1 MAIKSFFLSLLLT
14 IFFGYTFTV
23 GLTTKDSFLHKI
35 PDWGGFIMMIAG
47 GILYLLAF
55 WWGVKGF
62 PQHKFLSL
70 LSLGMSGF
78 GIACY
83 ALVISMEMNRGKP
96 SPGQF
101 DYDLAKIPAQEQ
113 AAIRSLAKQTG
124 TPEKE
129 IHLTEYW
136 KLRDFPMAVCLQK
149 GHVLGVG
156 VTDKTITDISV
167 LSVLPE
173 LSGLYLRGTH
183 LKDLSDLQSP
193 KLYRLELQNNEF
205 TDLTSFSGIPNVEWL
220 LMEGNQLKTLTGIEQ
235 MPKLK
240 EKNFSGNPDLKEN

>member
-14 IFFGYTFTV
+14 IFFGYSFTI
-23 GLTTKDSFLHKI
+23 GITTKGSFIQKV
-35 PDWGGFIMMIAG
+35 PEWGGFIILIAG

-55 WWGVKGF
+55 WWGIRGF
-62 PQHKFLSL
+62 PQHKLLSILSL
-70 LSLGMSGF
+70 LLSGF
-78 GIACY
+78 GLACY
-83 ALVISMEMNRGKP
+83 ALVISMELNRGKP

-101 DYDLAKIPAQEQ
+101 DYDLTQIPAQEQ

-129 IHLTEYW
+129 IRITEYW
-136 KLRDFPMAVCLQK
+136 KLQESPMAICIQK
-149 GHVLGVG
+149 GHIIGVG
-156 VTDKTITDISV
+156 VTDKPITDVSV
-167 LSVLPE
+167 LSPLPE
-173 LSGLYLRGTH
+173 LNGLYLRGAH
-183 LKDLSDLQSP
+183 LKDLSDLKSP

-220 LMEGNQLKTLTGIEQ
+220 FVDNNHLKTLEGIEQ

-240 EKNFSGNPDLKEN
+240 EKSFSGNPDLQEN